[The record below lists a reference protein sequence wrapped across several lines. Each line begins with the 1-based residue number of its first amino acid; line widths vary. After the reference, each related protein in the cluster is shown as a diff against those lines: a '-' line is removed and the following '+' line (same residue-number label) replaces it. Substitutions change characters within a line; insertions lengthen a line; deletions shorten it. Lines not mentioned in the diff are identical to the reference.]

1 MINTFGELLTY
12 TKNRVNFIDED
23 EQVDMIL
30 KEAINQSYTTI
41 SKQIKTLQTA
51 YLPVID
57 GVALLPDDCLEVIKL
72 EPELYA
78 SDRIKGSNILTKHE
92 GTLTVSYVGTIDRLE
107 KPQDVLDIPQQYIYP
122 ISTYACSQYYAF
134 KKKLDIADY
143 LYGNYMELLENLKV
157 EDGYGANNQI
167 QDFYGDMV
175 ND

>member
-1 MINTFGELLTY
+1 MINTFEELLMY

-30 KEAINQSYTTI
+30 KEAINFAYTTI
-41 SKQIKTLQTA
+41 SKEIKTMQTA

-57 GVALLPDDCLEVIKL
+57 GVAILPDDCLEVLKI
-72 EPELYA
+72 EPDLYA
-78 SDRIKGSNILTKHE
+78 SDRIKGSNIMTKHE

-107 KPQDVLDIPQQYIYP
+107 KPKDVLDIPQQYVYP

-134 KKKLDIADY
+134 KKKADLSDF
-143 LYGNYMELLENLKV
+143 LYGTYMKLLEDLKI
-157 EDGYGANNQI
+157 EDGYGSNNQI
-167 QDFYGDMV
+167 QNVFGDMV